1 MRNLRDY
8 AHLADATAL
17 VALLQPAP
25 EVFDLFD
32 DVMLLSE
39 GASAVVCMTPVL
51 AKLAHLLA

>member
-8 AHLADATAL
+8 AHLADATIL

-39 GASAVVCMTPVL
+39 GACLVDVQL
-51 AKLAHLLA
+51 AGPCAR